1 MLRIQGHSDGCV
13 NELILS
19 GRIQEDNIGCI
30 RSAMSDGCTRMVL
43 NLTEVTVVDLDVVRF
58 LIRCEDEGVE
68 LVQCPFYVREWI
80 RRERAEGVLPE
91 NV

>member
-1 MLRIQGHSDGCV
+1 
-13 NELILS
+13 
-19 GRIQEDNIGCI
+19 
-30 RSAMSDGCTRMVL
+30 MVL

-80 RRERAEGVLPE
+80 RREHAEGVLPE